1 MGLNGQMK
9 MVLWLLIGVGL
20 AMGAYIRLAPSDPV
34 RWHVAPEDAERDLK
48 GGVVRVVE
56 TGPDGLARLDKIA
69 RATPRTSVLAGSLEE
84 GMITYI
90 TRTKVFGF
98 PDYTTVQQDGDT
110 LRIYARLRFGRKDFG
125 VNRDRVTQWLA
136 LLQP

>member
-1 MGLNGQMK
+1 MNGQMK
-9 MVLWLLIGVGL
+9 MVLWLLIAVGL

-34 RWHVAPEDAERDLK
+34 RWHVAPEDTERDLK